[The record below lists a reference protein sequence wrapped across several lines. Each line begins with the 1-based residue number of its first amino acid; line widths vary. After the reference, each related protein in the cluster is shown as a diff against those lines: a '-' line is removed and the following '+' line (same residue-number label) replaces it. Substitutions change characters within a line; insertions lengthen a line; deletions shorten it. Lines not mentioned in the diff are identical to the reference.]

1 VICSAGEGRIN
12 IWFSCRFPAL
22 VMRAVRCVIVV
33 VSLASVELLGD
44 KLDSRMMKEGD
55 GMGLH
60 EWLNRGL
67 SFRGW

>member
-44 KLDSRMMKEGD
+44 KLDFSDDERRRWD
-55 GMGLH
+55 GVA
-60 EWLNRGL
+60 
-67 SFRGW
+67 

>member
-1 VICSAGEGRIN
+1 
-12 IWFSCRFPAL
+12 
-22 VMRAVRCVIVV
+22 VIVV